1 MALNDSILDRAGDLP
16 QRGLYDPA
24 TEHDGCGVG
33 FVASIKGE
41 RCHSILKMAIDS
53 VCALTHRGAMDA
65 DAKTGDG
72 AGLMTQIPYDLFRP
86 EVEALGHKLWHD
98 GDLGVGVFFMP
109 LEDKYTQA
117 HIRKITEDILAEKGL
132 CLFGWRPV
140 PVNMDVLGDKALRTC
155 PWIEQ
160 VLVGKP
166 EDEDISDDEY
176 ERRLFLVRN
185 MVEAKA
191 QEENIR
197 HFYVPSFSCRTIVY
211 KGLLASPQL
220 ERFYTDLRQESYDTA
235 FAIFHQRYSTNTFPT
250 WPLAQ
255 SFRTLAHNGEIN
267 TIQGNRNWMAARE
280 KVMSHE
286 YWGEE
291 IKFFQPVIQPGASD
305 SASLDNALELL
316 VMSGRELLQSVM
328 MLVPSA
334 WQHEERM
341 PTEVKEFYEYHG
353 CLNEPWDGPAALAF
367 SDGKTVGACLDRN
380 GLRPARYHITDE
392 GLFVM
397 SSEVG
402 VVELDDKHVVE
413 KGRLAPGE
421 IIAIDLEGK
430 KLLRNDEIKMDY
442 ATRQPY
448 ADWVHQQMR
457 RLETPIGL
465 DAEPE
470 SEATLLQQQ
479 INAGINKEETDL
491 FLLPMAETGQEA
503 IGSMGDDAAL
513 AVLSKKAR
521 SLYTYFSQHFAQ
533 VTNPPID
540 PIREKLVMS
549 VEMWLGRRRN
559 WLAESPE
566 HANLLH
572 IQSPCLSNAQLEEI
586 KNLDDPN
593 LKATTVAC
601 HFDPDQDGSGLQA
614 ALEQICK
621 EAEEAVDRGNS
632 IVILSDRGIDAH
644 TASLPMLL
652 AVGTVHHHLI
662 KVGKRMECSLVAEA
676 ADCRDVTHFAL
687 LVGYGASAVNPY
699 AALATLA
706 ELHGKG
712 RIKKVE
718 DAAVVAQNYQ
728 KAVDK
733 GLLKIMSKM
742 GVSTLASYCGGQIF
756 EAVGLGQEIVDAAFT
771 GTPSKIGG
779 IGWAELAEESLQRW
793 RRAFQS
799 EEDPSLDDAGWYRFR
814 RDGDT
819 HAYTPQVIQ
828 AFHAYVGLKK
838 PEDAGNPETYDRYI
852 EALLANE
859 PMAVRH
865 MLKLKDGLEP
875 IPLDE
880 VEPIDEIRSRFTTAA
895 MSYGA
900 LSPEAH
906 EALAI
911 AMNRIGGKSN
921 SGEGGED
928 PERFHP
934 MPNGDSKNSRI
945 KQVASGRFGVTA
957 EYLASATEIEIKMAQ
972 GAKPGEGGQLMGYKV
987 IGMIAKLRKASE
999 GTTLISPPPHHDIY
1013 SIEDLAQLIY
1023 DLKQVNPRAKVCVKL
1038 VSEAGVGTIA
1048 AGVAKAHADIILIS
1062 GHDGG
1067 TGASPISSI
1076 KAAGTAWEL
1085 GLAETQQVLL
1095 LNGLRNRVT
1104 LRTDGGIKTGMDI
1117 VIASLLGAEEYNFG
1131 TSALIALGCVYVR
1144 KCHLNTC
1151 PVGVTTQ
1158 DERLRGKFKGSPDM
1172 VVTFFNGVA
1181 EETRQILA
1189 RMGARSINDIIGR
1202 TDLLVQREV
1211 PDHPK
1216 ANTLDLTRLLAM
1228 PELEETA
1235 KRYHT
1240 WERNDKEEDRPLD
1253 AVILQDAKSSLQTK
1267 TPIKLDYKI
1276 KNTNR
1281 SVGAMLSGEIA
1292 YRYGDHDMPEGTLDV
1307 TLRGSAGQSFGAFLV
1322 DGVRLRLLG
1331 EANDYVGKCMTGGEI
1346 ILCPPADV
1354 PFHPSRNFICG
1365 NTVLYGASGGA
1376 LFARGRAGERF
1387 AVRNSGATAVVQGV
1401 GDHGCEYMTNGT
1413 IVVLGPCGKNFGAGM
1428 SGGTAYI
1435 LDEDEMFGHLY
1446 NPDMIEIKRLEFAE
1460 DIQELKSLIFRHL
1473 EATDSKQSSE
1483 ILDQW
1488 SQYQPKFWK
1497 VAPKP
1502 AVPPGA
1508 EKKEEAKPSPSPN
1521 GAEPKPGVTTRGEV
1535 KTAPAS

>member
-1 MALNDSILDRAGDLP
+1 MAMNDSILERAGDLP
-16 QRGLYDPA
+16 TRGLYDPA

-41 RCHSILKMAIDS
+41 RCHDILKKALDS

-72 AGLMTQIPYDLFRP
+72 AGVMTQIPYDLFRP
-86 EVEALGHKLWHD
+86 EVEKLGHKLWRD
-98 GDLGVGVFFMP
+98 NDLAVGSFFMP

-117 HIRKITEDILAEKGL
+117 HIRKITEEILKEKGL
-132 CLFGWRPV
+132 CLFGWRPI

-155 PWIEQ
+155 PWMEQ
-160 VLVGKP
+160 VLIGKP
-166 EDEDISDDEY
+166 EDEDLSDDEY
-176 ERRLFLVRN
+176 ERRLYLVRN
-185 MVEAKA
+185 MIEAKA
-191 QEENIR
+191 EEENIR
-197 HFYVPSFSCRTIVY
+197 HFYIPSFSCRTLVY

-220 ERFYTDLRQESYDTA
+220 ERFYKDLRQEEYKTA

-255 SFRTLAHNGEIN
+255 AFRVLAHNGEIN

-286 YWGEE
+286 FWGDD
-291 IKFFQPVIQPGASD
+291 IKYFQPVIQPGASD
-305 SASLDNALELL
+305 SASIDNALELL
-316 VMSGRELLQSVM
+316 LMSGRDLLHSVM

-334 WQHEERM
+334 WQEEERM
-341 PTEVKEFYEYHG
+341 PQEVKEFYEFHG

-367 SDGKTVGACLDRN
+367 SDGKTIGACLDRN
-380 GLRPARYHITDE
+380 GLRPARYHITED
-392 GLFVM
+392 GLLVM

-402 VVELDDKHVVE
+402 VIELDESTIVE

-421 IIAIDLEGK
+421 IIAIDLEK
-430 KLLRNDEIKMDY
+430 KQLLRNDEIKMDY

-448 ADWVHQQMR
+448 AEWVSQQMR

-465 DAEPE
+465 DEEPE
-470 SEATLLQQQ
+470 AEATLVQQQ
-479 INAGINKEETDL
+479 VNAGINKEETDL

-549 VEMWLGRRRN
+549 VEMWLGKRRN
-559 WLAESPE
+559 WLSESPE

-572 IQSPCLSNAQLEEI
+572 ITSPCLSNKQLEEI
-586 KNLDDPN
+586 KNLKDPN
-593 LKATTVAC
+593 LKAATIPC
-601 HFDPDQDGSGLQA
+601 LFDPDQDGSGMQS
-614 ALEQICK
+614 ALEEICK
-621 EAEEAVDRGNS
+621 QAEEAIDRGNS
-632 IVILSDRGIDAH
+632 ILILSDRGIDSH

-687 LVGYGASAVNPY
+687 LVGYGAAAVNPY

-706 ELHGKG
+706 ELNAEGKMKQVTDPAE
-712 RIKKVE
+712 IAK
-718 DAAVVAQNYQ
+718 NYQ
-728 KAVDK
+728 KAIDK

-742 GVSTLASYCGGQIF
+742 GISTLASYQGGQVF
-756 EAVGLGQEIVDAAFT
+756 EAVGLGQEIIDAAFI

-779 IGWAELAEESLQRW
+779 IGWAELAEESLQRH
-793 RRAFQS
+793 RRAFDKD
-799 EEDPSLDDAGWYRFR
+799 EEAKLDDAGWYRFR

-819 HAYTPQVIQ
+819 HAYTPPVIQ
-828 AFHAYVGLKK
+828 AFHSYVGLKK
-838 PEDAGNPETYDRYI
+838 AEDAGKQETYDKYI

-875 IPLDE
+875 IPLEE
-880 VEPIDEIRSRFTTAA
+880 VEPVEEIRSRFTTAA

-928 PERFHP
+928 PARFNP
-934 MPNGDSKNSRI
+934 LPNGDSKNSRI

-987 IGMIAKLRKASE
+987 IGMIAKLRKANE

-1117 VIASLLGAEEYNFG
+1117 IVASLLGAEEYNFG

-1158 DERLRGKFKGSPDM
+1158 DERLRGKFKGSPEM

-1181 EETRQILA
+1181 EETRKLLA
-1189 RMGARSINDIIGR
+1189 SMGARSINDIIGR
-1202 TDLLVQREV
+1202 TDLLVQREI

-1216 ANTLDLTRLLAM
+1216 ANTLALTRLLAM

-1253 AVILQDAKSSLQTK
+1253 AVIMQDAKSSLQTK
-1267 TPIKLDYKI
+1267 TPIKLEYKV

-1292 YRYGDHDMPEGTLDV
+1292 YRYGDHELPDGTLDV

-1322 DGVRLRLLG
+1322 EGVRLRLRG
-1331 EANDYVGKCMTGGEI
+1331 EANDYVGKCMAGGEI
-1346 ILCPPADV
+1346 ILLPPENV

-1365 NTVLYGASGGA
+1365 NTVLYGASGGT

-1413 IVVLGPCGKNFGAGM
+1413 IVVLGPSGKNFGAGM
-1428 SGGTAYI
+1428 SGGVAFI
-1435 LDEDEMFGHLY
+1435 LDEDKMFEHLY
-1446 NPDMIEIKRLEFAE
+1446 NPDMINIERLSDAE
-1460 DIQELKSLIFRHL
+1460 DIQLLKSLIFRHL
-1473 EATDSKQSSE
+1473 EATDSKQSSD
-1483 ILDQW
+1483 ILDRW
-1488 SQYQPKFWK
+1488 ATFQPLFWK

-1502 AVPPGA
+1502 AAPVGGS
-1508 EKKEEAKPSPSPN
+1508 EKKEEAKP
-1521 GAEPKPGVTTRGEV
+1521 GVTPAGET
-1535 KTAPAS
+1535 KPAPAS